1 MFKCHLLQK
10 MFYFSPEVIRYLISL
25 RHVSASTDIKDMGVV
40 SLAMLCYHLL
50 IDARLL
56 TPLR

>member
-1 MFKCHLLQK
+1 

-25 RHVSASTDIKDMGVV
+25 RHESASTDIKDMGVV
-40 SLAMLCYHLL
+40 SLAMLCYHKL
-50 IDARLL
+50 IDATLHVL